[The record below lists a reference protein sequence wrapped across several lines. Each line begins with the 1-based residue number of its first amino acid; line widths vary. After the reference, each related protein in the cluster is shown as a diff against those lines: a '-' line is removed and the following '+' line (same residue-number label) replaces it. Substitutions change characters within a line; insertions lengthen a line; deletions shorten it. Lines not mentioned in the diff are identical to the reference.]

1 MTSNFK
7 IFHEQFEREKN
18 MKALGMTALIT
29 AAIFLFLFLVSW
41 TIPQPPPPP
50 VDEGIEVNLG
60 NSDFGIGKIPPQ
72 IPGDLSDAKETNT
85 APPQTS
91 RAAAETNPEVADNK
105 EPDAPVIHTSPKPA
119 LKKNPTAI
127 ENAETKKNIDKPI
140 VNTPPKVVKPKAVYA
155 GGKNP
160 NNGGNNADSYNNIR
174 NQGIAG
180 GNGDQGK
187 PNGNPNSD
195 SYTGNG
201 GTGKGGISI
210 RSGLSGRRFT
220 HLPSFTDDFNQDAK
234 VAVDITVNSSGQV
247 IQAMVNPRGTTTT
260 NSNIRSIAVTK
271 ARQLKL
277 NSSSADEQTGTIV
290 FDFKLRG

>member
-1 MTSNFK
+1 MTTNYK
-7 IFHEQFEREKN
+7 ILQEQFEREKN
-18 MKALGMTALIT
+18 MKAFGMTMLIT

-60 NSDFGIGKIPPQ
+60 NSDFGMGKIPPQ
-72 IPGDLSDAKETNT
+72 IPGDLSDAKETNNN
-85 APPQTS
+85 PPQTS
-91 RAAAETNPEVADNK
+91 RAAAETNSEVAENK
-105 EPDAPVIHTSPKPA
+105 EADAPVIHTSPKPA
-119 LKKNPTAI
+119 VKKNPTAT

-160 NNGGNNADSYNNIR
+160 NNGGNNADSYNNVR

-201 GTGKGGISI
+201 GTGNGGVSI
-210 RSGLSGRRFT
+210 TNGLSGRRPVGNTRFEDT
-220 HLPSFTDDFNQDAK
+220 YRYGGK
-234 VAVDITVNSSGQV
+234 VYVNVTVDVN
-247 IQAMVNPRGTTTT
+247 VNVTSASLQQGSAFADI
-260 NSNIRSIAVTK
+260 NKIAVKRAYQVKFSKGSET
-271 ARQLKL
+271 Q
-277 NSSSADEQTGTIV
+277 SGTIEIR
-290 FDFKLRG
+290 FENPKG